1 MVTETFDSFPQGWW
15 DGGQTEV
22 GVISGQTYIGAASD
36 IGGSGGTGNFPT
48 AVNTYLT
55 LPTTQCYIG
64 FWWSAGNPNNNV
76 QLLDASD
83 NVVATFTATDLV
95 ANLGTCPNAYCG
107 NPNRNLAVSNELFA
121 FVHLRLPSGFDK
133 VHLYGQGFEMDTVS
147 FSIEVPTRSANETA
161 VTTDTVNLTC
171 AGIDSTAANASLV
184 ACPQA
189 VTITVGTPTPYNPLA
204 NSQIAGYT
212 YPGDVPVVDTYV
224 YSGVGAAQLTAAPV
238 ITLNSNTVGIYYVDY
253 KISRGA
259 VTRTSRITVTVVA
272 GGSISIVAPEVVL
285 ADPRTAAA
293 EFPTFEVEGAANAA
307 ICLAQVADAQGT
319 PLQGNAT
326 LTFGVK
332 AGSALDGQWVGNAFA
347 LAGSTST
354 VKSATAALQASRT
367 QGLVIGGEGSFFV
380 KINASA
386 SATADSD
393 ACTGGATAIV
403 EIRPLDLDVQS
414 SLTAL
419 IGSGN

>member
-1 MVTETFDSFPQGWW
+1 MLSR
-15 DGGQTEV
+15 
-22 GVISGQTYIGAASD
+22 S
-36 IGGSGGTGNFPT
+36 
-48 AVNTYLT
+48 
-55 LPTTQCYIG
+55 
-64 FWWSAGNPNNNV
+64 
-76 QLLDASD
+76 
-83 NVVATFTATDLV
+83 
-95 ANLGTCPNAYCG
+95 
-107 NPNRNLAVSNELFA
+107 
-121 FVHLRLPSGFDK
+121 LRLPSGFDK
-133 VHLYGQGFEMDTVS
+133 VHLYGQGFELDTVS

-171 AGIDSTAANASLV
+171 AGIDSTAASASLV

-189 VTITVGTPTPYNPLA
+189 VTITAGTPTDYNPLA

-212 YPGDVPVVDTYV
+212 YPGDVPVIDTYV
-224 YSGVGAAQLTAAPV
+224 YSGVGAAQLTAAPI
-238 ITLNSNTVGIYYVDY
+238 ITLTSNTVGTYYVDY
-253 KISRGA
+253 KIRRGA

-272 GGSISIVAPEVVL
+272 SGSITIVAPEVVL

-326 LTFGVK
+326 ITFSVK
-332 AGSALDGQWVGNAFA
+332 AGSELNGQWVGSAFA
-347 LAGSTST
+347 LAGATAT

-367 QGLVIGGEGSFFV
+367 QGLVIGGQGSFFV

-386 SATADSD
+386 SATANSD

-419 IGSGN
+419 IGRGN